1 MNNFAKALSV
11 RGLSLKEAA
20 KRPGCKYVTLH
31 KYYTG
36 DHPISSGIGDPI
48 NLSFDATQ
56 ITIKTVAFS
65 SCTFIFRGWEIDH
78 HASQTMMFDS

>member
-48 NLSFDATQ
+48 NLSFDAT
-56 ITIKTVAFS
+56 
-65 SCTFIFRGWEIDH
+65 
-78 HASQTMMFDS
+78 